1 MEPQGALDIWRDIHN
16 KFNGNVYWENF
27 LSDDDSTTRA
37 TLSREDDNKH
47 GCLPND
53 CHPPTFWADTNHR
66 IKCMAKPPFDNY
78 QISSRI

>member
-37 TLSREDDNKH
+37 TLSREDDKM
-47 GCLPND
+47 L
-53 CHPPTFWADTNHR
+53 T
-66 IKCMAKPPFDNY
+66 K
-78 QISSRI
+78 